1 MTIVRGLIEMEDF
14 NKISIQ
20 EMSKKDMFT
29 IIKAL
34 ELAAESTNDYEYI
47 DLKEDILSQ
56 LCDLAGCSQ
65 EEFLALLQS

>member
-47 DLKEDILSQ
+47 DLKEDILSHYVICWLQ
-56 LCDLAGCSQ
+56 P
-65 EEFLALLQS
+65 EEFLLLQS

>member
-47 DLKEDILSQ
+47 DLKD
-56 LCDLAGCSQ
+56 C
-65 EEFLALLQS
+65 LLYTSRCV